1 MGAGAPDE
9 GFEDFEGHR
18 IPRAAPDVSL
28 KTEDEMVQ
36 KDEFFLLRPEA
47 GRLVSGRFQLF
58 AGKPQKPF
66 RRRTVSL
73 SERSIWK

>member
-1 MGAGAPDE
+1 
-9 GFEDFEGHR
+9 
-18 IPRAAPDVSL
+18 
-28 KTEDEMVQ
+28 MVQ